1 MEIISH
7 GGLPNNLSKEE
18 FFRGISRPR
27 NLKLMKIF
35 SDLDI
40 VEHTGHGIPT
50 ITEKYGTDVFDITD
64 NYIMVTIPFNEDVVK
79 AGNVGLNDG
88 LNVGLKP
95 GEEEI
100 LEPVL
105 KNPKILQV
113 EIAAEIG
120 KSVKTVE
127 RYLSSLVEKG
137 YILRKGS
144 KKTGQWKVL
153 K

>member
-1 MEIISH
+1 MLAVSYIVNSFYQIPI
-7 GGLPNNLSKEE
+7 L
-18 FFRGISRPR
+18 RGYR
-27 NLKLMKIF
+27 
-35 SDLDI
+35 
-40 VEHTGHGIPT
+40 
-50 ITEKYGTDVFDITD
+50 VFDITV

-100 LEPVL
+100 LELVL

>member
-1 MEIISH
+1 MLAVSYIVKSFYQIPI
-7 GGLPNNLSKEE
+7 L
-18 FFRGISRPR
+18 RGYR
-27 NLKLMKIF
+27 
-35 SDLDI
+35 
-40 VEHTGHGIPT
+40 
-50 ITEKYGTDVFDITD
+50 VFDIAD
-64 NYIMVTIPFNEDVVK
+64 NYIMVTIPFNDDVVK
-79 AGNVGLNDG
+79 AG
-88 LNVGLKP
+88 NVGLKP

-100 LEPVL
+100 LELVL

-127 RYLSSLVEKG
+127 RYLSSLVEKR

>member
-1 MEIISH
+1 
-7 GGLPNNLSKEE
+7 
-18 FFRGISRPR
+18 
-27 NLKLMKIF
+27 MKIF

-79 AGNVGLNDG
+79 AENVG

-95 GEEEI
+95 IEEEI
-100 LEPVL
+100 LELVL

-113 EIAAEIG
+113 ELAAEIG
-120 KSVKTVE
+120 KSIKTVE
-127 RYLSSLVEKG
+127 RYLNSLVEKG
-137 YILRKGS
+137 YIIRKGS

>member
-1 MEIISH
+1 MLAVSYIVKSFYQIPI
-7 GGLPNNLSKEE
+7 L
-18 FFRGISRPR
+18 RGYR
-27 NLKLMKIF
+27 
-35 SDLDI
+35 
-40 VEHTGHGIPT
+40 
-50 ITEKYGTDVFDITD
+50 VFDIAD

-79 AGNVGLNDG
+79 AGNVGLN
-88 LNVGLKP
+88 VGLKP

-100 LEPVL
+100 LELVL

-127 RYLSSLVEKG
+127 RYLSSLVEKR

>member
-1 MEIISH
+1 MRSVSY
-7 GGLPNNLSKEE
+7 NTNLEKQR
-18 FFRGISRPR
+18 FFDQRS
-27 NLKLMKIF
+27 NLKRYLMIM
-35 SDLDI
+35 DI

-79 AGNVGLNDG
+79 AGNVGLNVG
-88 LNVGLKP
+88 LNDGLKP

-100 LEPVL
+100 LELVL